1 MARPLMQHGVG
12 QLEQMYKDAASD
24 RKVLLQL
31 QDELKH
37 RQVPR
42 AVTLLAQV
50 QRSIRA
56 LSVPAS
62 DTTAP
67 PPSPAPPP
75 TPTPQPRD
83 ALTLDPRGPGAQL
96 SLGEMG
102 GESPP
107 TIRTVQAPLS
117 MAEAC
122 KILKVA
128 PTAEWGEIE
137 LARRELVQR
146 ASPLI
151 APGKSAEERAAQLV
165 EVRRINHAYASIFD
179 HRCKHVA

>member
-62 DTTAP
+62 DCAAP
-67 PPSPAPPP
+67 VACSSADP
-75 TPTPQPRD
+75 D
-83 ALTLDPRGPGAQL
+83 AAT
-96 SLGEMG
+96 
-102 GESPP
+102 
-107 TIRTVQAPLS
+107 
-117 MAEAC
+117 
-122 KILKVA
+122 
-128 PTAEWGEIE
+128 
-137 LARRELVQR
+137 ARRVDVGPPR
-146 ASPLI
+146 AWRSVVSR
-151 APGKSAEERAAQLV
+151 GDGR
-165 EVRRINHAYASIFD
+165 
-179 HRCKHVA
+179 